1 MPPSASDTVAE
12 SQFWPARTTQENEE
26 TKTSTFNS
34 KVFNVK
40 IRAAVQGIRGQG
52 KIRVFLPG
60 YIDSK
65 TGRPVMDALRDKH
78 PMMRTQDLED
88 P

>member
-1 MPPSASDTVAE
+1 M
-12 SQFWPARTTQENEE
+12 
-26 TKTSTFNS
+26 
-34 KVFNVK
+34 FNVK